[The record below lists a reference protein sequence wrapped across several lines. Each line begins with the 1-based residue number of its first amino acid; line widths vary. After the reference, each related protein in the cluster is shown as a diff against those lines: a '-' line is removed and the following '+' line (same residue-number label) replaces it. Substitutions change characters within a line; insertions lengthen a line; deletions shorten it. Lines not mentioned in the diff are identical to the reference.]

1 MTKVTGQTQDRA
13 SAAARR
19 ILNGTQNGFRGCV
32 MTKVFIIRGF
42 GKKKD
47 SSGVEIDFDRVQA
60 DLIEPAMRACGLTGG
75 TTATE
80 EDSGNIREDMFALIL
95 EADVVI
101 CDITV
106 HNANVFYE
114 LGIRHALRRR
124 HTLLIR
130 GEGSADKTPFD
141 LSTDRYL
148 GYDISEPGSALER
161 LTAALRATLLSN
173 RPTDSPVFL
182 LLPKL
187 SEADPSEVIVV
198 PLDLVEEVERAER
211 AKDPAWL
218 RVIAEDIAGQRY
230 ESDAL
235 RQVAR
240 AQWSLK
246 DLAGACRNW
255 ERLRADDDGDIEAH
269 LALSNVYE
277 RRYRSEQ
284 RESLLAS
291 SDQALEKVLAAPRLS
306 SRDRAEALA
315 LQARNAK
322 TLWRSRFESL
332 ADPAEARKRA
342 LDGKALEAYHAYR
355 EAFEC
360 DLNKFYPGLAAL
372 QMGAILSE
380 LASSPTWSNLF
391 KGKKKE
397 ADRARE
403 DLATEMPALT
413 HVVEAA
419 INRAVA
425 IEEGDEKMW
434 ADIAAADLL
443 FLTQPD
449 VEWQADPSAIVQA
462 YVDAI
467 PPSKAWAFDAA
478 GGQLKLFAALGLR
491 APVVQAVLAAFAREE
506 KPKKKQHLVVFTGHG
521 IDAPDVPPRFPAAAE
536 GRARELIRA
545 RLVELQTAAGEAEEL
560 TLLASGAPGADV
572 LAHEV
577 ARELGLQRRLCLPM
591 PADDVSRQAFG
602 ALDDWR
608 ARFLAI
614 VEEMKEKR
622 TLQLADH
629 DEPPR
634 WVRSRGI
641 DAWSRGNRWVLQ
653 LANTW
658 GADHVTVLALFDGVE
673 TNRDGGTAQMVRLAR
688 EVGSFVVRVIDSHAL
703 LAP

>member
-1 MTKVTGQTQDRA
+1 
-13 SAAARR
+13 
-19 ILNGTQNGFRGCV
+19 

-47 SSGVEIDFDRVQA
+47 SAGVEIDFDRVQA
-60 DLIEPAMRACGLTGG
+60 DLIDPAMQACGLVGG

-114 LGIRHALRRR
+114 LGIRHALRKR

-148 GYDISEPGSALER
+148 AYDMAQPGSALER
-161 LTAALRATLLSN
+161 LTAALRATLRSS

-182 LLPKL
+182 LLPTL
-187 SEADPSEVIVV
+187 PEADPSEVIVV
-198 PLDLVEEVERAER
+198 PLDLVEEIERAER

-246 DLAGACRNW
+246 DLSAAGRNW
-255 ERLRADDDGDIEAH
+255 ERLRASDDGDVEAH

-277 RRYRSEQ
+277 RQYRREQ
-284 RESLLAS
+284 RESLLAA
-291 SDQALEKVLAAPRLS
+291 SDQVIEKVLAAPRLS
-306 SRDRAEALA
+306 TRDRAEALA

-322 TLWRSRFESL
+322 TLWRARFEDL
-332 ADPAEARKRA
+332 TDPVELRRRV
-342 LDGKALEAYHAYR
+342 LDGKALEAYQAYR
-355 EAFEC
+355 AAFEC

-372 QMGAILSE
+372 QMGSILRD
-380 LASSPTWSNLF
+380 LADLPTWPNLF
-391 KGKKKE
+391 KGRKKE
-397 ADRARE
+397 AERARE
-403 DLATEMPALT
+403 DLASEIPALT

-425 IEEGDEKMW
+425 QAEGDEKMW

-449 VEWQADPSAIVQA
+449 AEWRADPSAVVQA
-462 YVDAI
+462 YADAI
-467 PPSKAWAFDAA
+467 PLSKAWAFDAA
-478 GGQLKLFAALGLR
+478 GGQLRLFAALGFR
-491 APVVQAVLAAFAREE
+491 APLVQAVLAAFPEE
-506 KPKKKQHLVVFTGHG
+506 PKPKKQHLVVFTGHG
-521 IDAPDVPPRFPAAAE
+521 IDAPGAPPRFPAVAE
-536 GRARELIRA
+536 GRAREFIRTK
-545 RLVELQTAAGEAEEL
+545 LLELQAAAGEAEEL
-560 TLLASGAPGADV
+560 TLLASGAPGADI

-577 ARELGLQRRLCLPM
+577 ARELGLARRLCLPM
-591 PADDVSRQAFG
+591 PAEAVSRQAFG

-614 VEEMKEKR
+614 VAELKGKH

-634 WVRSRGI
+634 WVRARGI
-641 DAWSRGNRWVLQ
+641 DTWSRGNRWVLQ

-658 GADHVTVLALFDGVE
+658 GADRVTVLALFDGVE
-673 TNRDGGTAQMVRLAR
+673 TGRDGGTAQMVRLAR
-688 EVGSFVVRVIDSHAL
+688 EVGSFVVRVIDSRVL
-703 LAP
+703 LV

>member
-1 MTKVTGQTQDRA
+1 
-13 SAAARR
+13 
-19 ILNGTQNGFRGCV
+19 

-47 SSGVEIDFDRVQA
+47 SAGVEIDFDRVHVE
-60 DLIEPAMRACGLTGG
+60 LIDPAMQACGLVGG

-114 LGIRHALRRR
+114 LGIRHALRKR

-148 GYDISEPGSALER
+148 AYDMAQPGSALKR
-161 LTAALRATLLSN
+161 LTAALRATLLSS

-182 LLPKL
+182 LLPTL
-187 SEADPSEVIVV
+187 PEADPSEVIVV
-198 PLDLVEEVERAER
+198 PLDLVEEIERAER

-235 RQVAR
+235 RQIAR

-284 RESLLAS
+284 RESLLVS
-291 SDQALEKVLAAPRLS
+291 SDQALEKVLAAPRLGTG
-306 SRDRAEALA
+306 DRAEALA

-332 ADPAEARKRA
+332 TDPSEAGKRA

-355 EAFEC
+355 EAFKC
-360 DLNKFYPGLAAL
+360 DLNRFYPGLAAL
-372 QMGAILSE
+372 QMGTILSE

-391 KGKKKE
+391 KGRKME

-403 DLATEMPALT
+403 DLAVEIPALT

-425 IEEGDEKMW
+425 IEQGDEKMW

-449 VEWQADPSAIVQA
+449 EQWQADPSAVVQA

-478 GGQLKLFAALGLR
+478 GGQLQLFAALGFRVLL
-491 APVVQAVLAAFAREE
+491 AQAVRASFPDEPR
-506 KPKKKQHLVVFTGHG
+506 PKRRHLVVFTGHG
-521 IDAPDVPPRFPAAAE
+521 IDLPDAQLRFPPSAE
-536 GRARELIRA
+536 SRARGLIRA
-545 RLVELQTAAGEAEEL
+545 ALLELQAAAGEAEEL
-560 TLLASGAPGADV
+560 TLLASAAPGADI

-577 ARELGLQRRLCLPM
+577 ARELGLARRLCLPM
-591 PADDVSRQAFG
+591 PAEAVSRQAFG
-602 ALDDWR
+602 TLDDWR
-608 ARFLAI
+608 ARFLEI
-614 VEEMKEKR
+614 VAELKGR
-622 TLQLADH
+622 HTLQLADH

-634 WVRSRGI
+634 WVRARGI
-641 DAWSRGNRWVLQ
+641 DTWSRGNRWVLQ

-658 GADHVTVLALFDGVE
+658 GADRVTVLALFDGVE
-673 TNRDGGTAQMVRLAR
+673 TGRDGGTAQMVRLAR
-688 EVGSFVVRVIDSHAL
+688 EVGSFVVRVIDSRVL
-703 LAP
+703 LV